1 VRFVDSNV
9 LIRLFAG
16 EPLDQYQRSV
26 ELFREIEGNREVIA
40 LNHIVIF
47 ETVWV
52 LNRTYKISMREIREL
67 ILDLLSLPAVRV
79 VHTHLIEEAFDIAIK
94 HNIPFADGYNVA
106 FMKANSLDHVYAWDR
121 HFDRVEGIKRIESG
135 SPEPVEG

>member
-1 VRFVDSNV
+1 MRFVDSNV

-16 EPLDQYQRSV
+16 EPFDQYQCSV

-52 LNRTYKISMREIREL
+52 LNRTYKVSMREIRKL
-67 ILDLLSLPAVRV
+67 ILDLLSMPSVRV
-79 VHTHLIEEAFDIAIK
+79 VQTHLIEEAFDIAIE
-94 HNIPFADGYNVA
+94 HNIPFADGYNVV
-106 FMKANSLDHVYAWDR
+106 FMRANSLDHVYAWDR
-121 HFDRVEGIKRIESG
+121 HFDRVEGITRL
-135 SPEPVEG
+135 EPGTTDPDSH